1 LKIRYNLTFLY
12 IGSTVANMQKKI
24 QRRIKDKVL
33 KRLEYNPVVALL
45 GARQVGKS
53 TLAREI
59 LEDYPNSVFIDLE
72 KPAQRRQV
80 EKDVELFLQENKGK
94 LICFDEI
101 QLLPEI
107 FSTLR
112 GYIDDA
118 GTNAQFLILGSA
130 SRDLLQQS
138 SETLAGRIA
147 YIEITPFDLLEICDE
162 GYSSREHWF
171 KGGYPNSLLQSD
183 LEESTE
189 WREDYIRTFL
199 ERDLPQLGFNIPA
212 TTLDRFW
219 RMLAHCHGQ
228 LANYS
233 TLGKSLDVT
242 HHTIKSYIDILEET
256 FVVRSLRPFFTNEG
270 KRLVKSPK
278 IYIRDSGLLHSLL
291 NIDDFNSLLGHPVVG
306 NSFESYVIENIVNIF
321 PRWDAYFYR
330 DSTGNEVDLVL
341 EKGLRKI
348 AIEIKSSTAP
358 KIEKGFWNSVKF
370 LKPDEMWCIAQVD
383 TKYPGGDGLW
393 ITNLELFLKEKLNE
407 M

>member
-1 LKIRYNLTFLY
+1 MQEKI
-12 IGSTVANMQKKI
+12 K
-24 QRRIKDKVL
+24 RRIKHKIL
-33 KRLEYNPVVALL
+33 KRLEHNPVVALL

-59 LEDYPNSVFIDLE
+59 LQKYPGAILIDLE
-72 KPAQRRQV
+72 KPAQRMQV
-80 EKDVELFLQENKGK
+80 EKDVELFLQENRGK

-101 QLLPEI
+101 QLLPEV
-107 FSTLR
+107 FKTLR

-118 GTNAQFLILGSA
+118 GTNGQFLILGSA
-130 SRDLLQQS
+130 SRDLIKQS

-147 YIEITPFDLLEICDE
+147 YLEITPFDLLEVCEE
-162 GYSSREHWF
+162 GYSANEHWF
-171 KGGYPNSLLQSD
+171 KGGYPKSLLQED
-183 LEESTE
+183 LGESIE

-228 LANYS
+228 LVNYS

-256 FVVRSLRPFFTNEG
+256 FVIRTLKPFFTNEG

-278 IYIRDSGLLHSLL
+278 VYIRDTGLLHSLL
-291 NIDDFNSLLGHPVVG
+291 NIDDFNSLLGHPVTG
-306 NSFESYVIENIVNIF
+306 TSFESYVIENIVNIF
-321 PRWDAYFYR
+321 PRWNAFFYR
-330 DSTGNEVDLVL
+330 DSSGNEVDLVL
-341 EKGLRKI
+341 EKGLKKI

-358 KIEKGFWNSVKF
+358 KIEKGFWNSMKF

-383 TKYPGGDGLW
+383 SKYPGGDGLW